1 MRFCTFV
8 DRIVGL
14 NESADNST
22 ANSVLVSE
30 PTSSVQNDNNDYS
43 CSEDFEVVED
53 AEDCDDDE
61 IDPTSAL
68 LKNEK
73 NADQFDEK
81 QLLHGIYN
89 TVTLYSTQQEI
100 SDAIKILEKTEAVIL
115 KPAINMDLLMP
126 PSTNTNRKGRKS
138 KRGKKRKLTLLV
150 RAVDGSFS
158 YPDKSTIKAKEDT
171 TSAERDLSHRSS
183 AYDSVGADG
192 NCGFRAVSFGVHKD
206 QYKWMDQIALFGQ
219 TDLSLWF
226 STFICPQIVADTY
239 QRPVIIYTYSEHSV
253 RTTGKLNA
261 YHESQV
267 YWPLIHME
275 LTSADNPITLLL
287 SFSHFYYVEFQRTPT
302 GQMKKFDKP
311 TLNFDHVRI
320 REAFPQTCNSVD
332 YSVLFKS

>member
-1 MRFCTFV
+1 MIICLCLL
-8 DRIVGL
+8 G
-14 NESADNST
+14 
-22 ANSVLVSE
+22 
-30 PTSSVQNDNNDYS
+30 
-43 CSEDFEVVED
+43 EDFEVDED

-61 IDPTSAL
+61 TDPTSAL
-68 LKNEK
+68 LKDEK
-73 NADQFDEK
+73 DADQFDE
-81 QLLHGIYN
+81 N
-89 TVTLYSTQQEI
+89 
-100 SDAIKILEKTEAVIL
+100 
-115 KPAINMDLLMP
+115 
-126 PSTNTNRKGRKS
+126 
-138 KRGKKRKLTLLV
+138 
-150 RAVDGSFS
+150 
-158 YPDKSTIKAKEDT
+158 KSTIEAKKDIP
-171 TSAERDLSHRSS
+171 SAAGDLSHRSS

-206 QYKWMDQIALFGQ
+206 QCKWMDVKGDMLKMYMRYKDTLYKAIGTDAVVQYEEERMINRLQSSKSPCLGQ

-287 SFSHFYYVEFQRTPT
+287 SFSHFYYVEFQHTPT
-302 GQMKKFDKP
+302 GRMKKFNKP

>member
-1 MRFCTFV
+1 
-8 DRIVGL
+8 
-14 NESADNST
+14 
-22 ANSVLVSE
+22 
-30 PTSSVQNDNNDYS
+30 
-43 CSEDFEVVED
+43 
-53 AEDCDDDE
+53 
-61 IDPTSAL
+61 
-68 LKNEK
+68 
-73 NADQFDEK
+73 
-81 QLLHGIYN
+81 
-89 TVTLYSTQQEI
+89 
-100 SDAIKILEKTEAVIL
+100 
-115 KPAINMDLLMP
+115 MDLLMP
-126 PSTNTNRKGRKS
+126 PSTNTNRKGRN
-138 KRGKKRKLTLLV
+138 
-150 RAVDGSFS
+150 FS

-171 TSAERDLSHRSS
+171 TSTKRDLSHRSS

-192 NCGFRAVSFGVHKD
+192 NCGFRAVSFGIHKD
-206 QYKWMDQIALFGQ
+206 QCKWMDVKGDMLKMYMRYKDTLYKAIGTDAVVQYEEERMINRLQSSKSPCLGQ

-253 RTTGKLNA
+253 RTTSKLNV

-287 SFSHFYYVEFQRTPT
+287 SFLHFYYVEFQRTPT

>member
-1 MRFCTFV
+1 MV
-8 DRIVGL
+8 
-14 NESADNST
+14 A
-22 ANSVLVSE
+22 
-30 PTSSVQNDNNDYS
+30 
-43 CSEDFEVVED
+43 
-53 AEDCDDDE
+53 
-61 IDPTSAL
+61 
-68 LKNEK
+68 
-73 NADQFDEK
+73 
-81 QLLHGIYN
+81 
-89 TVTLYSTQQEI
+89 LYSTQQEI
-100 SDAIKILEKTEAVIL
+100 SDAIKILEKTEAAIL

-126 PSTNTNRKGRKS
+126 PSTNTNRKGRK
-138 KRGKKRKLTLLV
+138 KLTLLV

-158 YPDKSTIKAKEDT
+158 YPDKSTIEAKKDIP
-171 TSAERDLSHRSS
+171 SAAGDLSHRSS
-183 AYDSVGADG
+183 AYDSLQTYRNAKKDAPFQWIHTQSTRNAIAAIHSVGADG

-206 QYKWMDQIALFGQ
+206 QCKWMDVKGDMLKMYMRYKDTLYKAIGTDAVVQYEEERMINRLQSSKSPCLGQ

-302 GQMKKFDKP
+302 GRMKKFDKP